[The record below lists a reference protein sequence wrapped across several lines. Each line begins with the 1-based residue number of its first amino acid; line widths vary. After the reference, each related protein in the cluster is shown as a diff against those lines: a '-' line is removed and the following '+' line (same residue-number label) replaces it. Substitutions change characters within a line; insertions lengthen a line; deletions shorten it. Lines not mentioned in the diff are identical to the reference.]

1 MNLNRKA
8 MVLAVGAALA
18 APAAYAQVTS
28 KAGSEWEFY
37 GKFWPEFARVN
48 GENPTAND
56 NATRDGLSSLLNTG
70 TTVGGRPSTSNSG
83 ASNLVNRGEMLV
95 GNSYIGFRGGKSI
108 GGGMRTI
115 WQVESVVP
123 IDEGVDGTLATRD
136 SFLGIEAGWGTLR
149 LGFMDTP
156 FKKAGDVLGFL
167 GVSSGNFVQTNPVL
181 RQVGFAQGSS
191 GPNRAARFHERR
203 PNAFDFA
210 SPTYFGG
217 LQYLMQYSIGN
228 PNEASK
234 TSDVPRDP
242 RFVSQAVKW
251 ESGPWYFAAMQETH
265 FDMFG
270 ASSQFRAP
278 RDAFVT
284 PHPVGADPVITP
296 FRDPSLMR
304 NSEDGAVNSKDTAAQ
319 VTGMYKVGGH
329 TFEADYIVKKYT
341 ENGENSGVTG
351 RFQEYKNNAWM
362 VAWEAR
368 WSSQY
373 RTAVTYVH
381 ADAGKCK
388 LFNANCTTAGLEG
401 KQLSVGGSYYI
412 DPSTYLFAIYSKIDN
427 GPSARYDNVSNGAPA
442 TGEDVIQY
450 AVGLAYIF

>member
-18 APAAYAQVTS
+18 APAGYAQVTS

-37 GKFWPEFARVN
+37 GKFYPEYARID
-48 GENPTAND
+48 GENPTPNG
-56 NATRDGLSSLLNTG
+56 TTGLSTLLITSG
-70 TTVGGRPSTSNSG
+70 TSVAGTPPVSNSG

-108 GGGMRTI
+108 GGGMRAI

-136 SFLGIEAGWGTLR
+136 SFLGIDAGWGTLR

-181 RQVGFAQGSS
+181 RQVGFAQGGS

-203 PNAFDFA
+203 GNAFDYA

-228 PNEASK
+228 PSE
-234 TSDVPRDP
+234 TSITSSPPRDP
-242 RFVSQAVKW
+242 RFASMALKW
-251 ESGPWYFAAMQETH
+251 ESGPWYFAAMHETH

-278 RDAFVT
+278 RDAFV
-284 PHPVGADPVITP
+284 DPVTGAITP
-296 FRDPSLMR
+296 ARAASVMR
-304 NSEDGAVNSKDTAAQ
+304 NSEDGSVNSKDTAAQ

-351 RFQEYKNNAWM
+351 RFMEYKNNAWM

-373 RTAVTYVH
+373 RTTVTYVH

-401 KQLSVGGSYYI
+401 KQLSAGGSYYI

>member
-1 MNLNRKA
+1 

-18 APAAYAQVTS
+18 APAGYAQVTS

-37 GKFWPEFARVN
+37 GKFYPEYARIN
-48 GENPTAND
+48 GENPTPNG
-56 NATRDGLSSLLNTG
+56 TTGLSTLLITG
-70 TTVGGRPSTSNSG
+70 TNVTATPPVSNSG

-95 GNSYIGFRGGKSI
+95 GNSYIGFRGGKSL
-108 GGGMRTI
+108 GAGMRAI
-115 WQVESVVP
+115 WQLEQTVP

-136 SFLGIEAGWGTLR
+136 SFLGIDTGWGTLR

-156 FKKAGDVLGFL
+156 FKKAGDVVGFL

-181 RQVGFAQGSS
+181 RQVGFAQGSG

-203 PNAFDFA
+203 GNAIDYA

-217 LQYLMQYSIGN
+217 LQYMMQYSAGN
-228 PNEASK
+228 PSE
-234 TSDVPRDP
+234 TSITSNPPRNP
-242 RFVSQAVKW
+242 RFVSQAIKW

-270 ASSQFRAP
+270 GSSQFRAP
-278 RDAFVT
+278 RDAFV
-284 PHPVGADPVITP
+284 DPATGIITAARP
-296 FRDPSLMR
+296 ASVMR
-304 NSEDGAVNSKDTAAQ
+304 NSEDGSVNSKDTAAH
-319 VTGMYKVGGH
+319 VTAMYKIRGH

-341 ENGENSGVTG
+341 ENGENSGITG
-351 RFQEYKNNAWM
+351 RFEEYKNNAWM

-373 RTAVTYVH
+373 RSTVTYVH

-388 LFNANCTTAGLEG
+388 LFNANCSTDGLEG

-412 DPSTYLFAIYSKIDN
+412 DPSMYLFAIYSKIDN

-442 TGEDVIQY
+442 TGEDVTQY
-450 AVGLAYIF
+450 AIGLAYNF